1 MLHNVYIMLN
11 SLSPSQTQ
19 QIETLR
25 FQYQPNLHP
34 QFLSNHLFYINHLLK
49 QKRLIC
55 HCSGNI
61 EK

>member
-11 SLSPSQTQ
+11 SLSPSHPQ

-25 FQYQPNLHP
+25 FQYQ